1 MDKKKAFT
9 LAEVLITLGIIGIV
23 AAMTL
28 SQLTKAYKKLVTVEQ
43 LKTTYS
49 ILSQAIEQSKET
61 NGDIETWNTSL
72 SNIDFAKLYI
82 LPYLKTN
89 STITQY
95 KGGIT
100 PPYLYTLSIQ
110 SGRHNYYL
118 FWTWNLKTDPIY
130 VISNGTWLVYKY
142 LNGEMYITVDINGE
156 KGPNV
161 MGIDGFTFDLDTK
174 TNRLIPAGIGLKK
187 EQILGITSNDGRT
200 CKRDDQWAYYKGGYC
215 AALIMIDGWKISE
228 DYPWGNGGLTPIPK
242 E

>member
-82 LPYLKTN
+82 LPYIKTTN
-89 STITQY
+89 TITKY
-95 KGGIT
+95 SNNGF
-100 PPYLYTLSIQ
+100 PWLYTLSTQ
-110 SGRHNYYL
+110 SNRHNPYL

-130 VISNGTWLVYKY
+130 VISNGTWIVYKY

-174 TNRLIPAGIGLKK
+174 TNRLIPAGIGLTK
-187 EQILGITSNDGRT
+187 EQILGINSNDGRT

-215 AALIMIDGWKISE
+215 AALIMMDGWKISE
-228 DYPWGNGGLTPIPK
+228 DYPWGNGGFTPIPK